1 MRNIRVYILVFLTAL
16 IGFSGCKRDIDEF
29 VGPEVA
35 VATGGFTVFD
45 SLMVSDDN
53 PDFSL
58 DTVLFTAK
66 FNERVSWEIL
76 IEGSTSTAAKTL
88 TGTGDSIS
96 VNWEGRS
103 DLVYFFREKEP
114 VTAILSILG
123 IGPVDTLAI
132 EIKKGKV
139 YEGYLINDFEG
150 NGLANGSWWQ
160 IFKPNELVEYSD
172 RYSNVLPPQGENSV
186 LLKGIDVGPDGFLGQ
201 TGHSGLI
208 DLKALDFPE
217 DLDSLYFNC
226 YVQGSRGSRLEIRFL
241 QTVNDSPV
249 GDEYSYFVNIAWDGW
264 KLISVPYS
272 DFNKTAGDGSS
283 PIQKSNAITRT
294 KFVLR
299 TNTNGDP
306 AEVLI
311 DYPVFTIAKPFNP

>member
-1 MRNIRVYILVFLTAL
+1 MRNIRSYIPILLFVIIGVTA
-16 IGFSGCKRDIDEF
+16 CKRDLELF
-29 VGPEVA
+29 SGPEVA
-35 VATGGFTVFD
+35 VASGGFGVID
-45 SLMVSDDN
+45 SLIISDDN
-53 PDFSL
+53 PDFSK
-58 DTVLFTAK
+58 DTASFYAR
-66 FNERVSWEIL
+66 FNERVTWEIS
-76 IEGSTSTAAKTL
+76 IVGASSSAAKTL
-88 TGTGDSIS
+88 SGTGDSIS
-96 VNWEGRS
+96 VNWKGRS

-123 IGPVDTLAI
+123 LGPVDTLNL
-132 EIKKGKV
+132 EIKKSKV
-139 YEGYLINDFEG
+139 YDGYLINDFEG
-150 NGLANGSWWQ
+150 NGLASGSWWQ
-160 IFKPNELVEYSD
+160 IFKPNELIEFSD

-208 DLKALDFPE
+208 DVNALGFPE
-217 DLDSLYFNC
+217 ATDSVYFNC
-226 YVQGSRGSRLEIRFL
+226 YVSGSRGSRLEIRFL
-241 QTVNDSPV
+241 QTINDSPV

-272 DFNKTAGDGSS
+272 DFNKTAGDGTS

-311 DYPVFTIAKPFNP
+311 DYPIFTIAKPFNP